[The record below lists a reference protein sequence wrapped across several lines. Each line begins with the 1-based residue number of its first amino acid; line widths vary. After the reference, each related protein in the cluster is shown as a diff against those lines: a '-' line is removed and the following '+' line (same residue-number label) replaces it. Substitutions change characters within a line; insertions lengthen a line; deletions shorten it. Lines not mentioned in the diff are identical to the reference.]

1 VDGIHQ
7 QDLLIVNPGYPD
19 PTASGAPLPSGRYL
33 LAPDLALPRIIRSSI
48 GVDHTRGP
56 LTLHADFAHQDA
68 HQYRGQN
75 VNAPADGIRPNPSF
89 GNIVEVESSGR
100 VRVNALT
107 TSVSYNDQKRGTF
120 LRVNYTFA
128 HTNDNTDGAFF
139 LAVSP
144 LQPDA
149 EWGPASND
157 ARHRLGGN
165 FSQPFF
171 RRRISAS
178 TYWQFSSATPYTV
191 TTGIDA
197 NGDGIFNERPAGF
210 ARNGS
215 RGFAQFYQGA
225 HIGWNFPKGV
235 APPEKQPKRRMQ
247 IWIEA
252 DNLWNR
258 VNRTVVSGVQ
268 TSPYFGQAIAAS
280 QPRRLYFGISTT
292 L

>member
-1 VDGIHQ
+1 M
-7 QDLLIVNPGYPD
+7 
-19 PTASGAPLPSGRYL
+19 
-33 LAPDLALPRIIRSSI
+33 
-48 GVDHTRGP
+48 DHTRGP
-56 LTLHADFAHQDA
+56 LTLHADVAHQDA

-75 VNAPADGIRPNPSF
+75 LNAPTDGIRPNPAF
-89 GNIVEVESSGR
+89 GNVIEVESSGR
-100 VRVNALT
+100 ARLNALT

-128 HTNDNTDGAFF
+128 HADDNTDGPFF
-139 LAVSP
+139 LPVNP

-157 ARHRLGGN
+157 ARHRISGN

-171 RRRISAS
+171 GRRIAAA

-210 ARNGS
+210 SRNGS

-225 HIGWNFPKGV
+225 HVGWNLPKGV
-235 APPEKQPKRRMQ
+235 APPGTPPKYRMQ

-258 VNRTVVSGVQ
+258 VNRTMISGVL